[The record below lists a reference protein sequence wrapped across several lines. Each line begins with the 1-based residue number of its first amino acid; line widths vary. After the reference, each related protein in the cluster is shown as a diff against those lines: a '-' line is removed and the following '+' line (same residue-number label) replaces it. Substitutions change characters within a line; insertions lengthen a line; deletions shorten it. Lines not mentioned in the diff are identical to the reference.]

1 MRTSKGGF
9 ALPELLFALAIFSIF
24 LVSIFGLFSR
34 GYRAFNFLEDRQS
47 IQGELLRL
55 QNTLRSDFRLTHLS
69 SVGVE
74 VQNSTSFGQPVRRDN
89 ICCVT
94 LDDWR
99 DSNNFDPATSI
110 PLWNRYYVYQCDT
123 ANVGRLER
131 LLVDPG
137 LPLPLRAQPLNG
149 LGTIAGNQVVGR
161 LLLSDNLESFEC
173 LRDTARQE
181 VVQTVRLRKR
191 GGRKGDGLK
200 KADNVFEAEFR
211 WIPINT
217 VPRL

>member
-1 MRTSKGGF
+1 M
-9 ALPELLFALAIFSIF
+9 
-24 LVSIFGLFSR
+24 
-34 GYRAFNFLEDRQS
+34 
-47 IQGELLRL
+47 
-55 QNTLRSDFRLTHLS
+55 THLS

-74 VQNSTSFGQPVRRDN
+74 IQNATSFGRSVRRDN
-89 ICCVT
+89 ACCVT

-99 DSNNFDPATSI
+99 LPANFDPATSI

-137 LPLPLRAQPLNG
+137 LTLPLRAQPLNG
-149 LGTIAGNQVVGR
+149 LGTIASNQVVGR

-173 LRDTARQE
+173 VRDTALQE
-181 VVQTVRLRKR
+181 VVQTVRLRKQ
-191 GGRKGDGLK
+191 GGK
-200 KADNVFEAEFR
+200 KADGMKTTDDVFEAVFR
-211 WIPINT
+211 WIPVNT